1 MRVREDTYPLAI
13 EVIRVATGAQLLRV
27 KEAGGGIE
35 AVRVPVTRYK
45 NRSQWTDMVTLE

>member
-13 EVIRVATGAQLLRV
+13 EVIRVATGAQLPV

-35 AVRVPVTRYK
+35 AVRVPGYP
-45 NRSQWTDMVTLE
+45 L